1 MPHLPVHLHFPS
13 FLRAGRAGDGGAVG
27 GLGRDISTK
36 CPSGGRAV
44 GASLPGTGTG
54 AKNRR
59 IDEATTST
67 NLRRKAQEGPTG
79 WSVGFGRKD
88 DGTTR
93 RRDDDVPTI
102 QRKCESSVEHFR
114 VRDLADRTT

>member
-13 FLRAGRAGDGGAVG
+13 FLRAGRAGDGCAVG
-27 GLGRDISTK
+27 GLGGDISTK
-36 CPSGGRAV
+36 CPTVGRAV
-44 GASLPGTGTG
+44 GASLPGTG
-54 AKNRR
+54 AKNRQT
-59 IDEATTST
+59 DEATKSMK
-67 NLRRKAQEGPTG
+67 RSRKSQKRPAG